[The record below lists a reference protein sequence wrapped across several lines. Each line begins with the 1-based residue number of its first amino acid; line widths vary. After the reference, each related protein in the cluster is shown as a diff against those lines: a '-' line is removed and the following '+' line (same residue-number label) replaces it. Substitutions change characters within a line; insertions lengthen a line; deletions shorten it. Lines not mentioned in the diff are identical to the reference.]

1 MKCSKEGNPVRPLSV
16 VARQLDRGF
25 DRLRSEVT
33 VINFVRARKGR
44 DLRQPLRQRDHVLV
58 IKICS
63 RHVDQLA
70 RLLLNGCDHI
80 GMAMAGGDHCYAGAE
95 VKKLVSVYI
104 GDYNSTAAVCDQGI

>member
-1 MKCSKEGNPVRPLSV
+1 MKCSKECDHVRALSV
-16 VARQLDRGF
+16 VARQLERGF
-25 DRLRSEVT
+25 DRLRSGVT
-33 VINFVRARKGR
+33 VINFVRARHGR
-44 DLRQPLRQRDHVLV
+44 DLRKPIRQRDHVLV

-80 GMAMAGGDHCYAGAE
+80 GMAMAGGGHSYAAGE

-104 GDYNSTAAVCDQGI
+104 IASNSAPTFCDSV